1 MRGPYQILLPLLSLF
16 LVRVDLTD
24 LFPLSFKVEI
34 LKVYDGDTLLVGK
47 GSFQQK
53 LRLTP
58 IDSPEKGQPLIGSR
72 GDAGEFSRH
81 CLQRLLKRQGN
92 LVLKGHDIYGRM
104 LGDID
109 RVSLKL
115 IQEGCTSLY
124 PHATFGSK
132 EEKWMYLRALM
143 QARRERRGLWALG
156 GFEQPKAWRKKQRF
170 SKRVARRR

>member
-34 LKVYDGDTLLVGK
+34 LKVYDGDTVLVGR

-58 IDSPEKGQPLIGSR
+58 IDSPEKGQPLLRSR
-72 GDAGEFSRH
+72 GDAGEFSRR
-81 CLQRLLKRQGN
+81 CLKRLLKRQGT
-92 LVLKGHDIYGRM
+92 LTLRGHDIYGRM
-104 LGDID
+104 LGDVD
-109 RVSLKL
+109 EVSMRL
-115 IQEGCTSLY
+115 IQEGCTTLY
-124 PHATFGSK
+124 PHATFASRK
-132 EEKWMYLRALM
+132 EKWKYFRALM
-143 QARRERRGLWALG
+143 LARRERRGLWALG

-170 SKRVARRR
+170 SKRVAHRR